1 MKTEESNIKAVVE
14 PELYCDLFLAF
25 VYKNIT
31 ESLNMNIGTF
41 SVQTKARLNC
51 FKAKDAFQISS

>member
-1 MKTEESNIKAVVE
+1 MKAVVA

-31 ESLNMNIGTF
+31 ESLIKIFVHSLWRGWE
-41 SVQTKARLNC
+41 
-51 FKAKDAFQISS
+51 